1 MWADGIEPGTVTVG
15 PINWDGVEMRRWSLF
30 TLGVVSL
37 TALAG
42 CAAGDGAGVV
52 NIYSHRHYEAD
63 EQLFRRFTEETGI
76 RVNVVTASADELI
89 TRLEHEGVNSP
100 ADLLITVDA
109 GRLHRA
115 KEKGLLQPVRSDLL
129 EESIPSSL
137 RDPEGYWYGL
147 TKRARVLVYDT
158 TRVRAGE
165 LSSYEDLVDPRWRGR
180 VLVRSSGNV
189 YNQSLLASI
198 VATVGEEAASAWAA
212 GVVDNMAR
220 QPSGSDT
227 DQAKAVAAGVGDVAI
242 VNSYYIARLKA
253 SADQEERRIG
263 ERLAVVFPNQSGR
276 GTHINVSGAGVTL
289 SSKNRANAVRLMEF
303 LASEAAQRVFSETI
317 YEYPVNPRVEP
328 AALLR
333 EWGEF
338 RADTLNLARLGELNA
353 PAVKVFDRVGWR

>member
-1 MWADGIEPGTVTVG
+1 LAV
-15 PINWDGVEMRRWSLF
+15 
-30 TLGVVSL
+30 
-37 TALAG
+37 LAG
-42 CAAGDGAGVV
+42 CAGGDRDGAGVV

-89 TRLEHEGVNSP
+89 TRLENEGANSP

-115 KEKGLLQPVRSDLL
+115 KEKGLLQPVRSAYL
-129 EESIPSSL
+129 EENIPAAL

-147 TKRARVLVYDT
+147 TMRARVLVYDT
-158 TRVRAGE
+158 SRVRAAE
-165 LSSYEDLVDPRWRGR
+165 LSSYEDLADPRWRGR

-189 YNQSLLASI
+189 YNQSLLASLL
-198 VATVGEEAASAWAA
+198 ASVGEEAAGAWAA
-212 GVVDNMAR
+212 GVVANMAR

-242 VNSYYIARLKA
+242 VNSYYVARLKS
-253 SADQEERRIG
+253 SADPEERRIG
-263 ERLAVVFPNQSGR
+263 ERLAVVFPNQAGR
-276 GTHINVSGAGVTL
+276 GAHIKVSGAGVTS
-289 SSKNRANAVRLMEF
+289 SSKNRENAVRLVEF

-317 YEYPVNPRVEP
+317 FEYPVNPRVEP

-353 PAVKVFDRVGWR
+353 PAVKLFDRVGWR